1 MMASL
6 TDNPASQFAEIQALQ
21 SLYVELIDDDRLEEW
36 PGLFL
41 EKCTY
46 KIVPR
51 ENHDRGLELAT
62 MFCDSRGM
70 LIDRVVSLRQAN
82 IFPNQNY
89 RHVLST
95 PRIVD
100 CGADYIAVQTNF
112 VLFPTRTDG
121 VTTIFCAGKYIDDVV
136 PTELGLRFRSKVAIL
151 DTNRIDTLLSRP
163 V

>member
-1 MMASL
+1 MASL

-21 SLYVELIDDDRLEEW
+21 SLYVELIDDDRLEDW
-36 PGLFL
+36 PDLFL

-46 KIVPR
+46 KIVSR

-82 IFPNQNY
+82 IFPNQSY
-89 RHVLST
+89 RHVLSA
-95 PRIVD
+95 PRIVERS
-100 CGADYIAVQTNF
+100 ADHIAVQTNF
-112 VLFPTRTDG
+112 VLFQTRNEG
-121 VTTIFCAGKYIDDVV
+121 VTTIYCAGKYVDEVV
-136 PTELGLRFRSKVAIL
+136 PTDSGLRFRSRLVIL
-151 DTNRIDTLLSRP
+151 DTNRIDTLMSRP